1 MRLFLACAL
10 LPLFGFPLAAPG
22 AAQDLPAGYDL
33 PPQSIVDIVT
43 ADPIP
48 STSLSPDGQWIL
60 QIERDA
66 LPDISE
72 LARRMLPLAGMR
84 IDPVANAPFR
94 SRFSRSVSLR
104 PTLLKPDGPSLV
116 RIPLPPQSQVAEVS
130 WSHRS
135 NCFFVV
141 TVSAE
146 GSSLWWVA
154 ANAPEQPRRLTQRLC
169 SVLNGPRWLPDG
181 RRVLASIWPDG
192 RGPEPAA
199 PDVPLG
205 PNVQES
211 SGQLSP
217 TRTYQDLLRSPH
229 DEALFRYYGT
239 TQLMAFDPEAE
250 ARPIGAPGM
259 IFDAS
264 VAPNGAYVLVHRLE
278 GPMSYVHPW
287 RGFPYRVELWDGN
300 GKVLREIARIPM
312 ADNIPIGGVAK
323 GPRSVDWIAS
333 RPATLVWREALDG
346 GDPKAEVPH
355 RDRLLAWAGP
365 FEEAPVEW
373 LRVEHRVWS
382 LQSFSHAAWLGVREY
397 DRDRRWVRTLL
408 HNLED
413 SGSAPIA
420 LENRSL
426 RDRYGDPGRFLT
438 VPDESGRWVVQQE
451 GPFGYRTGSGSSP
464 EGDLPFFDRVD
475 LRTGQSERLWRCS
488 PESYETVLAAW
499 MQAEGQAPSLITRHE
514 SQDEPPNLRLRR
526 LASNSFDPITQFA
539 DPTPQVRSIPKRLVH
554 YERADGVPLSA
565 TLYTPEGWQE
575 GQPLPLLIWAYPIEF
590 NDAKTAG
597 QVSGS
602 AHRFTR
608 MAGSSHLLL
617 ATQGYAILDNATMP
631 VIGDPETMN
640 DTFLDQIVA
649 SAQAAIDFA
658 VESGVA
664 DRERVA
670 VGGHSYGAFMTA
682 NLLAHCDLFQAGIAR
697 SGAYNRTL
705 TPFGFQSERRPL
717 WEAKSVYFTISPFLA
732 ADQINEPL
740 LLIHGE
746 LDNNSGTYPMQ
757 SRRLYQAIKG
767 LGGTVRLCMLPLE
780 GHGYRAKQSVL
791 HTQAEMLR
799 WLNQHLAASPSAP
812 EKAQESSTKSAPLIE
827 AGAPK

>member
-1 MRLFLACAL
+1 MRTTAFFSLFLTSI
-10 LPLFGFPLAAPG
+10 LATTAASAQAVQGVPPG
-22 AAQDLPAGYDL
+22 TPPGYDL

-48 STSLSPDGQWIL
+48 TTELSPDGQWML

-66 LPDISE
+66 MPDLSE
-72 LARRMLPLAGMR
+72 LTRRMLPLAGMR

-94 SRFSRSVSLR
+94 TRFYRSISLR
-104 PTLLKPDGPSLV
+104 PTLTQPDGPGLV
-116 RIPLPPQSQVAEVS
+116 RIPLPPQGRIADVS

-135 NCFFVV
+135 DCFWVE
-141 TVSAE
+141 TVSPG
-146 GSSLWWVA
+146 GSSLWWVSVS
-154 ANAPEQPRRLTQRLC
+154 APAEPRRLTQRLC
-169 SVLNGPRWLPDG
+169 SVLNGPRWMPDG

-192 RGPEPAA
+192 RGAEPTAPEI
-199 PDVPLG
+199 PLG
-205 PNVQES
+205 PNIQES
-211 SGQLSP
+211 DGERSP

-229 DEALFRYYGT
+229 DEALFRYYAT
-239 TQLMAFDPEAE
+239 TQLVALDPQAE
-250 ARPIGAPGM
+250 PQPIGRPAP
-259 IFDAS
+259 FVRAS
-264 VAPNGAYVLVHRLE
+264 IAPSGAYLLVQRLE

-287 RGFPYRVELWDGN
+287 RGFPYRVEIWDFAGQLLHE
-300 GKVLREIARIPM
+300 VARIPM
-312 ADNIPIGGVAK
+312 ADNIPIGGVAQ
-323 GPRSVDWIAS
+323 GPRSVEWVAS

-355 RDRLLAWAGP
+355 RDRLMAWAAP
-365 FEEAPVEW
+365 FEQTPAEW
-373 LRVEHRVWS
+373 LRVEHRISS
-382 LQSFSHAAWLGVREY
+382 LPAFSDAAWLGVREY

-408 HNLED
+408 HNLEQK
-413 SGSAPIA
+413 GAPPVV
-420 LENRSL
+420 LEDRSL

-438 VPDESGRWVVQQE
+438 VPDDSGRWVVQQE
-451 GPFGYRTGSGSSP
+451 GPFAFRTGRGSSP
-464 EGDLPFFDRVD
+464 EGDRPFFDRVD
-475 LRTGQSERLWRCS
+475 LRNGQTERLWRCA

-499 MQAEGQAPSLITRHE
+499 MQAEGKAPHLITRHE
-514 SQDEPPNLRLRR
+514 TRQSPPNLRLRR
-526 LASNSFDPITQFA
+526 LSTNSVDPLTQFA

-554 YERADGVPLSA
+554 YTRADGVPLSA

-575 GQPLPLLIWAYPIEF
+575 GEPLPLLIWAYPREF
-590 NDAKTAG
+590 NDIQTAG

-602 AHRFTR
+602 EHRFTR

-631 VIGDPETMN
+631 VIGDAETMN
-640 DTFLDQIVA
+640 DTFVDQIVA

-658 VESGVA
+658 VEIGVA
-664 DRERVA
+664 DRDRVA

-717 WEAKSVYFTISPFLA
+717 WEAKSVYFGISPFLA
-732 ADQINEPL
+732 ADRIQEPL

-757 SRRLYQAIKG
+757 SRRMYQAIKG
-767 LGGTVRLCMLPLE
+767 LGGTVRLCMLPFE
-780 GHGYRAKQSVL
+780 GHGYRARQSVL

-799 WLNQHLAASPSAP
+799 WLDRHLGKRKPT
-812 EKAQESSTKSAPLIE
+812 QVIE
-827 AGAPK
+827 AVAPK